1 QILLDVLSEEEDSQ
15 YQDLFKNQNL
25 TFSEAMAK
33 LYQRLNPQ
41 ADFGQRMPQTVGEE
55 LLDYRNYLEMEVEV
69 NRGPEGWLKA
79 ESGALS
85 T

>member
-1 QILLDVLSEEEDSQ
+1 LNQGLQAVSFGQVRGVRLNVNIRESHQILLDVLSEEEDSQ

-55 LLDYRNYLEMEVEV
+55 LL
-69 NRGPEGWLKA
+69 
-79 ESGALS
+79 
-85 T
+85 